1 MARVLAWIG
10 GAFGLA
16 WLWRKLRHEPE
27 PQPAGPDP
35 AAELR
40 ARLEQARAASD
51 DRDEFDAAE
60 GQPVD
65 EAEAPP
71 RSIEERRR
79 AIHEQAQEALGEM
92 RGPDPGE

>member
-1 MARVLAWIG
+1 MARVLAGLG
-10 GAFGLA
+10 GALGLA
-16 WLWRKLRHEPE
+16 WLWRKLRREPE

-51 DRDEFDAAE
+51 DRDEYDAAE

-65 EAEAPP
+65 EAEAP

-79 AIHEQAQEALGEM
+79 AIHERAQEALGEM
-92 RGPDPGE
+92 RTPDPGE